1 MRYYYPM
8 TITVKGQITIP
19 QSFREQFGLHPGAEV
34 EFVADAEGLRIL
46 PLRRGRRKTS
56 PAESWLA
63 KAAGSAT
70 TRLSTDQVMAMTRG
84 ED

>member
-1 MRYYYPM
+1 M
-8 TITVKGQITIP
+8 IISVKGQITIP

-34 EFVADAEGLRIL
+34 EFVADADGLRIL

-56 PAESWLA
+56 PAESWLS

-70 TRLSTDQVMAMTRG
+70 TKLCTDPIMAMTRG

>member
-1 MRYYYPM
+1 MI
-8 TITVKGQITIP
+8 ITAKGQITIP
-19 QSFREQFGLHPGAEV
+19 QNFREQFGLHPGAEV
-34 EFVADAEGLRIL
+34 EFVADADGLRIL
-46 PLRRGRRKTS
+46 PLRRGRRKAA

-70 TRLSTDQVMAMTRG
+70 TKLSTDPIMAMTRG

>member
-1 MRYYYPM
+1 MK
-8 TITVKGQITIP
+8 ITVKGQITIP
-19 QSFREQFGLHPGAEV
+19 QRFREQFGLHPGAEV
-34 EFVADAEGLRIL
+34 EFMADADGLCIL
-46 PLRRGRRKTS
+46 PLRRGRRKAA

-70 TRLSTDQVMAMTRG
+70 TKLSTDQILAITRD